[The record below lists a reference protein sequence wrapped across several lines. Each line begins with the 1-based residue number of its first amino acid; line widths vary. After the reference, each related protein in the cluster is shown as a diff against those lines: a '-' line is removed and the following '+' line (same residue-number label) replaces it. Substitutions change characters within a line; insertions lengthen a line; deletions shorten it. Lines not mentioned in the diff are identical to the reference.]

1 MKKSFAS
8 RRVPRKIGQD
18 DQDALSDVSSNNDSS
33 APTFVKRPGPKSRK
47 SSALRPAF
55 ASTDDDNDDSSTL
68 LTPKRS
74 NISRLAIQRNAEN
87 HSDISFRPRLES
99 TSNRPSYSR
108 DYLDEL
114 KQSTPATPK
123 DVASVSTTDTENAA
137 SVRNNPVDVKSKFGS
152 DLSRYQPPTAIPT
165 AAEIQEKK
173 TRRARLAK
181 ENDFISLEDDGDD
194 EDDDDAVTRDEQG
207 RLILKPK
214 EKYPETRLVHDDEDM
229 LEGFDD
235 FTTEGKMT
243 FGRKAQKE
251 EDRKRRAEMASM
263 IADAEGQ
270 SVDEDEEDES
280 EAERNAAFEVA
291 QTRHGT
297 YAAREQEPDSTRPQ
311 TPPRVVPLPTMDSV
325 IERLRKRLEE
335 MEMVRAN
342 KANEMQSLVEEKSRI
357 GEEEIRVQAALKET
371 GEKYQKLRQD
381 MGLRVENDDK
391 QVAMADD
398 EVREPVND
406 LPEDSEA
413 SDEGDEDDNEGRP
426 GLGTSGLGS
435 GMRRDMSDWEE
446 AARMAFF
453 ERIHDLL
460 AVWYLSE
467 GPKLKGALQRQIS
480 SRATL
485 ACLGFPERRSN
496 NQLPLL
502 CFDQRQVLKAYI
514 CQMSQQV
521 SAKKQQ
527 ELQAQY
533 SGYKETLQAIAQ
545 KIGDVETEA
554 EEHKLVLETLEPL
567 PGDRKCFRMINGVL
581 VERTVQDVLPQ
592 LKTNADGLKKVLEDL
607 LKQYTTKQEELEKW
621 KRQNKIQ
628 VVTQ

>member
-1 MKKSFAS
+1 M
-8 RRVPRKIGQD
+8 
-18 DQDALSDVSSNNDSS
+18 
-33 APTFVKRPGPKSRK
+33 
-47 SSALRPAF
+47 
-55 ASTDDDNDDSSTL
+55 
-68 LTPKRS
+68 
-74 NISRLAIQRNAEN
+74 
-87 HSDISFRPRLES
+87 
-99 TSNRPSYSR
+99 
-108 DYLDEL
+108 
-114 KQSTPATPK
+114 
-123 DVASVSTTDTENAA
+123 
-137 SVRNNPVDVKSKFGS
+137 KSKFGS

-297 YAAREQEPDSTRPQ
+297 YAAREQEPESTRPQ

-342 KANEMQSLVEEKSRI
+342 KANEIQSIVEEKSRI

-381 MGLRVENDDK
+381 MGLRVKDDDK

-413 SDEGDEDDNEGRP
+413 SDEGDEDDNEGRL

-435 GMRRDMSDWEE
+435 GMRRDMSDWG
-446 AARMAFF
+446 M
-453 ERIHDLL
+453 
-460 AVWYLSE
+460 
-467 GPKLKGALQRQIS
+467 
-480 SRATL
+480 
-485 ACLGFPERRSN
+485 
-496 NQLPLL
+496 
-502 CFDQRQVLKAYI
+502 
-514 CQMSQQV
+514 
-521 SAKKQQ
+521 
-527 ELQAQY
+527 
-533 SGYKETLQAIAQ
+533 
-545 KIGDVETEA
+545 
-554 EEHKLVLETLEPL
+554 
-567 PGDRKCFRMINGVL
+567 
-581 VERTVQDVLPQ
+581 
-592 LKTNADGLKKVLEDL
+592 
-607 LKQYTTKQEELEKW
+607 
-621 KRQNKIQ
+621 
-628 VVTQ
+628 